1 MIGYRYNYTIERV
14 GGVVTK
20 LKDLTNRIAIDAEA
34 NMIIINTP
42 DGRIF
47 LQMRNVI
54 RITEEEVEI

>member
-1 MIGYRYNYTIERV
+1 MKGYRYNYTIERV

-20 LKDLTNRIAIDAEA
+20 LKDLPNSIAIDAEA

-47 LQMRNVI
+47 LPMRNVI